1 MPSKLQQKTTL
12 FWILSVIFWLGLFAC
27 YLFFGDQQILF
38 ALNHHYN
45 FGLDILN
52 AIFSFFGRGDTIAI
66 FFILLLFKQ
75 SFRNITYLKWV
86 ACYGI
91 AASLIN
97 FLLKEYFKTPRPL
110 TKYYGNV
117 HIVKWLSQAY
127 THGFPSGHTLG
138 IFSFASFIIFIFNL
152 DHKKWHILLYIIAAG
167 CGISRIYLGQ
177 HFASD
182 VLFGEI
188 LGLLIGSTIGYY
200 AKKELDKKG
209 IDLLK

>member
-27 YLFFGDQQILF
+27 FLFFGDQQILF

-75 SFRNITYLKWV
+75 SFRNFTYLKWA

-91 AASLIN
+91 TASLIN
-97 FLLKEYFKTPRPL
+97 FLLKEYFNDLLSTGEFQSTFRKDDTDISPEELAKREKSREKTKQIL
-110 TKYYGNV
+110 DTNIDKIANTFDKVQSDLESNV
-117 HIVKWLSQAY
+117 V
-127 THGFPSGHTLG
+127 
-138 IFSFASFIIFIFNL
+138 
-152 DHKKWHILLYIIAAG
+152 
-167 CGISRIYLGQ
+167 
-177 HFASD
+177 D
-182 VLFGEI
+182 V
-188 LGLLIGSTIGYY
+188 
-200 AKKELDKKG
+200 KELPNKLRRFTK
-209 IDLLK
+209 

>member
-1 MPSKLQQKTTL
+1 
-12 FWILSVIFWLGLFAC
+12 
-27 YLFFGDQQILF
+27 
-38 ALNHHYN
+38 
-45 FGLDILN
+45 
-52 AIFSFFGRGDTIAI
+52 
-66 FFILLLFKQ
+66 
-75 SFRNITYLKWV
+75 
-86 ACYGI
+86 
-91 AASLIN
+91 
-97 FLLKEYFKTPRPL
+97 
-110 TKYYGNV
+110 V

-138 IFSFASFIIFIFNL
+138 IFSFASFIIFIFNV

-188 LGLLIGSTIGYY
+188 LGLLIGSTIGHY
-200 AKKELDKKG
+200 AKKELNKKG